1 MFNRIICVHV
11 FIYLFII
18 WIWIWISKLIFYV
31 LKSWNHEMYEM
42 HLSDMIINLDTKL
55 EIKYSENSMEKCL
68 AKVIPTLVSDVY
80 EDKLVL
86 IKAYIFI

>member
-1 MFNRIICVHV
+1 
-11 FIYLFII
+11 
-18 WIWIWISKLIFYV
+18 
-31 LKSWNHEMYEM
+31 MYEM

-55 EIKYSENSMEKCL
+55 EIKYLENSMEKCL

-80 EDKLVL
+80 KDKLVL